1 MSHARTTVIL
11 ALTALMCA
19 AAVAAQQSAKP
30 PKGFTSLFNGKD
42 LSGWRGRQPNYDPA
56 VEAKLSKEELAGKQE
71 EWNKAKDLHW
81 KADTAKGE
89 IVSDGQSPH
98 LATGK
103 DYGDFEFHV
112 DWLMVSPN
120 GDSGVYLRGYPQV
133 QVWDPANP
141 NEVKN
146 GAPKGSGALWN
157 DNPDNP
163 GKWPLVKADN
173 PVGQWN
179 TFKIKMIGSRVWVSL
194 NEKVTVDG
202 QVLDNF
208 FERTQPVVAR
218 GPIELQ
224 THGSEIR
231 FRNIY
236 IREIPAAEA
245 KAALSKLPSKD

>member
-1 MSHARTTVIL
+1 MPHARTIGVLILTVVMGAGL
-11 ALTALMCA
+11 AARQT
-19 AAVAAQQSAKP
+19 AKP
-30 PKGFTSLFNGKD
+30 PKGFTSLFDGKD

-56 VEAKLSKEELAGKQE
+56 AEATLSKEELAAKQA
-71 EWNKAKDLHW
+71 EWDKARDQHW
-81 KADTAKGE
+81 KVDTAKGE

-120 GDSGVYLRGYPQV
+120 GDSGIYLRGYPQV
-133 QVWDPANP
+133 QVWDPENP
-141 NEVKN
+141 REVKN
-146 GAPKGSGALWN
+146 GAPRGSGALWN
-157 DNPDNP
+157 DSAENP

-179 TFKIKMIGSRVWVSL
+179 SFKIKMIGERVWVSL
-194 NEKVTVDG
+194 NDKVTVDG

-208 FERTQPVVAR
+208 FDKTQPIVSR

-245 KAALSKLPSKD
+245 KATLSKLPSKN